1 MTRRHWGILIL
12 LMIAEIIS
20 AFESSMILAGL
31 SAWQRITGD
40 PVMVGWIV
48 SSYLLVA
55 SAGAALFGRLG
66 DIFGR
71 KQVLLLV
78 ILIAAVGSTISALA
92 PNFTILVAGRAIQGA
107 AGAVMPLCYGLVRE
121 HLPAERMPFG
131 VSLIVATAASAA
143 AIGLLIGGYLTDH
156 YGPQSIFVASAVSAF
171 AIAAVIAAFLPNS
184 PTSAFP
190 ANFDWLGGILF
201 APGVGAL
208 LYALSTLRD
217 GWSALIPLIAS
228 IILLGWWWR
237 HERRHPAP
245 LIDVKLL
252 ANRNCLL
259 ANLGMLMGAL
269 GVMQLTQVTSLLTQQ
284 PVETGTGLGA
294 SATFLGAVK
303 LPALAFGI
311 IGSLGAGW
319 LIPRYGQRVPI
330 VAGALGII
338 FPTLVIAFA
347 QTSLAVILTT
357 IYVTSMGINLFYAAS
372 PTVVIAASP
381 PDRTSEATGLMA
393 VFRATG
399 QALGAQIIAVLLAA
413 SLVKLPD
420 GRIYSAATSYT
431 YAFLFMSATGVALL
445 LTALGLRRISH
456 AAPAQAPPIAAPGV

>member
-1 MTRRHWGILIL
+1 
-12 LMIAEIIS
+12 
-20 AFESSMILAGL
+20 
-31 SAWQRITGD
+31 
-40 PVMVGWIV
+40 
-48 SSYLLVA
+48 
-55 SAGAALFGRLG
+55 
-66 DIFGR
+66 
-71 KQVLLLV
+71 
-78 ILIAAVGSTISALA
+78 
-92 PNFTILVAGRAIQGA
+92 
-107 AGAVMPLCYGLVRE
+107 
-121 HLPAERMPFG
+121 MPFG

>member
-1 MTRRHWGILIL
+1 MSRRHWGILFV

-48 SSYLLVA
+48 SSYMLVS
-55 SAGAALFGRLG
+55 SAGSALFGRLG

-71 KQVLLLV
+71 KRVLLAVVL
-78 ILIAAVGSTISALA
+78 LAAIGSTISALA
-92 PNFTILVAGRAIQGA
+92 PNFTIVVFGRAIQGA

-131 VSLIVATAASAA
+131 VSMIVSTAASASA
-143 AIGLLIGGYLTDH
+143 VGLLIGGYLTDQ
-156 YGPQSIFVASAVSAF
+156 YGPQSIFMASAVSAF
-171 AIAAVIAAFLPNS
+171 VIAAVIAVFLPKS
-184 PTSAFP
+184 PTTAFP
-190 ANFDWLGGILF
+190 ANFDWLGGVLF

-208 LYALSTLRD
+208 LYAIS
-217 GWSALIPLIAS
+217 
-228 IILLGWWWR
+228 ILLQGWFALVPLSVSIVLLVWWWR
-237 HERRHPAP
+237 HERSHPAP

-259 ANLGMLMGAL
+259 ANLGMLMGAV
-269 GVMQLTQVTSLLTQQ
+269 GVMQLTQVVSLLTQQ
-284 PVETGTGLGA
+284 PVATGTGLGVT
-294 SATFLGAVK
+294 ATFLGAVK
-303 LPALAFGI
+303 LPALASGVA
-311 IGSLGAGW
+311 GSLLAGW

-357 IYVTSMGINLFYAAS
+357 VYVTSMGINLFYAAA
-372 PTVVIAASP
+372 PTVVISESP
-381 PDRTSEATGLMA
+381 ADRTSEAAGLMA

-399 QALGAQIIAVLLAA
+399 QALGSQIIAVLLAI

-420 GRIYSAATSYT
+420 GRTYSAEESYT
-431 YAFLFMSATGVALL
+431 YAFLFMSVTGVGLL
-445 LTALGLRRISH
+445 LTAFGLRRIPT
-456 AAPAQAPPIAAPGV
+456 APATSPNLGTNGA